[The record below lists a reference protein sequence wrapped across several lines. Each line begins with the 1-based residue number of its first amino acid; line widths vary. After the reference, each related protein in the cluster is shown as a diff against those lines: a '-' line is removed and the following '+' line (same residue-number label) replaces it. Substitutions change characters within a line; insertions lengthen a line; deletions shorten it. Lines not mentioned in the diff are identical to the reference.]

1 MLYFFINST
10 GNTGSRGDTGPM
22 ASPYPN
28 TLTINH
34 YLCEKLTGNTAT
46 YQADGDAFMGMIAT
60 QGNNADNSW
69 RHIVCYF

>member
-1 MLYFFINST
+1 
-10 GNTGSRGDTGPM
+10 M